1 MTAPWPALPPEEAY
15 NLLALGEGEA
25 TTVASGAAWQ
35 AQTIEGLTNAGL
47 SEGNAAMTAPAW
59 VGLGG
64 TASGTSA
71 SVMNGIL
78 SALSGWAQAK
88 VPIAETAAVAYRTA
102 VSMMVPTPEC
112 LENRTEWAH
121 DNAINP
127 LVWGALTP
135 EIVRLDTQYFGV
147 YWPNNA
153 AQGTAYSTLLTGFLS
168 TLAVPPPIGPPA
180 ASPGAPAAAA
190 GQIASATAESA
201 AGDAMRESMQSGF
214 SVTDQLAGGPASG
227 AQSLMEPVMS
237 AAQAPM
243 QAVQS
248 LGSPFEALSSP
259 LEQATAP
266 LSQFAGMFGMFG
278 QGGAVPANAMP
289 GGAPASPV
297 SAMSAVSSTGGGT
310 GVVSGGGGG
319 YVSPTGLTNYTRPT
333 SSFGPEA
340 TKGGAATY
348 ARPTTVTSG
357 ASSVPVTGG
366 GVPYAPMGMMRN
378 GDSKSKEDEVKTA
391 RLSM

>member
-1 MTAPWPALPPEEAY
+1 MTAPWAALPPEEAY
-15 NLLALGEGEA
+15 NLLAGGAGEA

-35 AQTIEGLTNAGL
+35 AQTIEGLTNAGI
-47 SEGNAAMTAPAW
+47 SEGNVAMTAPAW
-59 VGLGG
+59 IGLGG
-64 TASGTSA
+64 TASAGSSSA
-71 SVMNGIL
+71 MNAIL

-88 VPIAETAAVAYRTA
+88 VPIAETAAAAYRA
-102 VSMMVPTPEC
+102 ALSLMVPTPEC
-112 LENRTEWAH
+112 VENRTEWAH

-153 AQGTAYSTLLTGFLS
+153 AQGTTYSALLTGFLS
-168 TLAVPPPIGPPA
+168 TLAVPPPIGPPSA
-180 ASPGAPAAAA
+180 MPGAPAAAA
-190 GQIASATAESA
+190 GEIASATAQSA

-259 LEQATAP
+259 LQQAMAP
-266 LSQFAGMFGMFG
+266 VSQFAGMFGMFG
-278 QGGAVPANAMP
+278 QGGAPANAVA
-289 GGAPASPV
+289 GGALPASPAV
-297 SAMSAVSSTGGGT
+297 SAVSAAGAGGT
-310 GVVSGGGGG
+310 GVVGGGGGG
-319 YVSPTGLTNYTRPT
+319 YVSPTGLTSYTRPT
-333 SSFGPEA
+333 SSFGPDA
-340 TKGGAATY
+340 TKAGTASY
-348 ARPTTVTSG
+348 VRPTAVSGG

-366 GVPYAPMGMMRN
+366 GVPMAPMGGMMRN
-378 GDSKSKEDEVKTA
+378 GDDSKTKEEVKTA